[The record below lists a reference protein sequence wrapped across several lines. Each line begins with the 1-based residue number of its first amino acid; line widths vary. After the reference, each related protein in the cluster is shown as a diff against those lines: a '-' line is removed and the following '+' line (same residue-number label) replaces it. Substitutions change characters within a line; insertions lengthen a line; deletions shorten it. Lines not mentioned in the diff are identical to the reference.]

1 MSYKTSAPGS
11 LMLLG
16 EYAVLFGKPALVCAV
31 DKRIH
36 VTLSPRTDTRVH
48 IHSPTLGQ
56 YETELFDIQLT
67 KPFQFVLAAVKHYQ
81 SRLRYGC
88 DLHIESE
95 FSDKVGLGS
104 SAAVTVATLAALASW
119 LDIRMQPIDLVR
131 KARGVIRECQGLGS
145 GADVAASVFGGVVYY
160 TAQPLSAEKI
170 AIKLPLSLHYTGFKT
185 PTVEAVKAV
194 DARFQPYPQLFRQ
207 LCNAIGQCTEEGLR
221 LIRKNDWNQLG
232 SVMNI
237 QQGLMAA
244 LGVTMPVID
253 HMVEILRQQSGVKGA
268 KISGSGLGDCVIG
281 LGESASDI
289 QFGTKYADIQPIP
302 VEMTLHGV
310 QGEKI

>member
-1 MSYKTSAPGS
+1 
-11 LMLLG
+11 MLLG

-36 VTLSPRTDTRVH
+36 VTLTPRSDTLIQ
-48 IHSPTLGQ
+48 IHSSTLGH
-56 YETELFDIQLT
+56 YETDLFDIKLT
-67 KPFQFVLAAVKHYQ
+67 KPFQFVLGAIKHYQ
-81 SRLRYGC
+81 SKLRRGC
-88 DLHIESE
+88 DLHIVSE

-131 KARGVIRECQGLGS
+131 HGRSVIRECQGLGS

-160 TAQPLSAEKI
+160 TAQPLSAEKV
-170 AIKLPLSLHYTGFKT
+170 AMKLPLSLHYTGFKT
-185 PTVEAVKAV
+185 PTVAAVKAV
-194 DARFQPYPQLFRQ
+194 EARFQPYPQLFRQ
-207 LCNAIGQCTEEGLR
+207 LCNAIGQCTVEGLR
-221 LIRKNDWNQLG
+221 LIRKHDWDQLG

-237 QQGLMAA
+237 QQGLMTS
-244 LGVTMPVID
+244 LGVSMPIID
-253 HMVEILRQQSGVKGA
+253 HMVQILRQQSEVKGA
-268 KISGSGLGDCVIG
+268 KISGSGLGDCVVS
-281 LGESASDI
+281 LGESSSDI
-289 QFGTKYADIQPIP
+289 QFGTNYVGIQPIP